1 MILSLIASAALAS
14 PNPAL
19 EARVDALLGRM
30 NLAQKV
36 GQMTQPEIK
45 TATPDDVRRYYLG
58 SVLNGGGSW
67 PKGNKYASAADW
79 NALAQAYHAASMQN
93 GIPVIWGID
102 AIHGNSNVYGA
113 TLFPHNIG
121 LGAAHDRAAIAEMG
135 AAVGK
140 AVRATGIGWVFAPTL
155 AVVRDDRWGR
165 TYEGFSEDPAQVA
178 DYAAAY
184 VTGLQGDLHGPGSVL
199 ATAKHFLGDGGTDQG
214 KDQGVTRAS
223 QDEMLRIHAAGY
235 RSALAAGVQTVMAS
249 YNSWDDVAAGVNYG
263 KLHGSKALL
272 TDLLKTKLGFDG
284 FVVSDWNGIGQVPGC
299 RNDSCAQAINAG
311 IDMVMVPDDWKAFIA
326 NTMAQVE
333 HGDIPMAR
341 IDDAVRRILRV
352 KLRAGLFDSRPGK
365 YAGSEEALQ
374 ARPLARKLVRE
385 SLVLLKH
392 DRPMLPLRR
401 GQRLL
406 VVGKGADNLAMQN
419 GGWTLTWQG
428 TDNRNTDFPHG
439 DTLLAGLREHAGQVV
454 YSADAKNVD
463 VGSFDA
469 VIAIIGETPYAEG
482 AGDIGPADTLRHSSR
497 YPEDLA
503 VLRAVA
509 GKGKPVLTVLLSGRP
524 LWVNDLLNL
533 SDALVAAWLP
543 GTEGKGVAD
552 VLFGKADFRGR
563 LSFSWPK
570 TVCQTSLNAG
580 DPNYTPLFALG
591 YGLAMRERRPIGQLD
606 ASFPEGGCGNTDT
619 WVIDAA
625 SYPLYVATAER
636 SMPLGLDLNTTTT
649 LSGITA
655 STVQVNTQQDGKRI
669 TWTGPGRFEARAI
682 KPGPIPNYVLRNA
695 ALRFD
700 TIVEQAPLGTV
711 RLAMQCG
718 AGCSAM
724 VDMTTTLRHA
734 AGKGR
739 QTISVPLA
747 CLAGLQTKKVDIP
760 FSISSDAPFSAA
772 FAHIHIAAQPAAG
785 ICPEQ
790 P

>member
-1 MILSLIASAALAS
+1 MILSLFASFALAL

-19 EARVDALLGRM
+19 ETRIDTIVGSM
-30 NLAQKV
+30 TLAQKV

-121 LGAAHDRAAIAEMG
+121 LGAAHDTAAIKEMG

-140 AVRATGIGWVFAPTL
+140 AVRATGIRWVFAPTV

-165 TYEGFSEDPAQVA
+165 TYEGFSEDQALVA
-178 DYAAAY
+178 DYASAY
-184 VTGLQGDLHGPGSVL
+184 VKGLQGDLRGPGSVV

-214 KDQGVTRAS
+214 KDQGVAKTSHA
-223 QDEMLRIHAAGY
+223 DMMRIHAAGY
-235 RSALAAGVQTVMAS
+235 ESALKAGVQTVMAS
-249 YNSWDDVAAGVNYG
+249 YNSWHDVAGGVNYG
-263 KLHGSKALL
+263 KMHGNKALL
-272 TDLLKTKLGFDG
+272 TDLLKTKMGFDG

-326 NTMAQVE
+326 NTTAQVE
-333 HGDIPMAR
+333 RGEIPMAR

-352 KLRAGLFDSRPGK
+352 KLRAGLFDTPPGK
-365 YAGSEEALQ
+365 YAGNDEALQ
-374 ARPLARKLVRE
+374 ARALARKLVRE

-392 DRPMLPLRR
+392 DQPMLPLKR
-401 GQRLL
+401 GARLL
-406 VVGKGADNLAMQN
+406 VVGKGADNLALQN

-428 TDNRNTDFPHG
+428 TDNRNSDFPHG
-439 DTLLAGLREHAGQVV
+439 DTLLAGLREHAGKVV
-454 YSADAKNVD
+454 YSIDAKNVD
-463 VGSFDA
+463 VSSFDA
-469 VIAIIGETPYAEG
+469 IVAIIGETPYAEG
-482 AGDIGPADTLRHSSR
+482 NGDIGPADTLRHSSR

-503 VLRAVA
+503 VLRAVS

-524 LWVNDLLNL
+524 LWINDLLNL
-533 SDALVAAWLP
+533 SDAMVAAWLP

-570 TVCQTSLNAG
+570 AVCQTGVNAG
-580 DPNYTPLFALG
+580 NPGYAPLFALG
-591 YGLAMRERRPIGQLD
+591 YGLTTRERRPLGQLD
-606 ASFPEGGCGNTDT
+606 ASFAEGGCGSTDVWT
-619 WVIDAA
+619 IDSAA
-625 SYPLYVATAER
+625 NPLYLVEGER
-636 SMPLGLDLNTTTT
+636 SIALGADLNTSSA
-649 LSGITA
+649 LPGIAAT
-655 STVQVNTQQDGKRI
+655 TVQVNTQQDGKRV
-669 TWTGPGRFEARAI
+669 TWTAPARFEARAI
-682 KPGPIPNYVLRNA
+682 KPGPIPAYVLRNA

-700 TIVEQAPLGTV
+700 TVVDQAPAAAV
-711 RLAMQCG
+711 RVSMQCG
-718 AGCSAM
+718 AGCSSTLDLTAM
-724 VDMTTTLRHA
+724 LRNA

-739 QTISVPLA
+739 QTITIPLS
-747 CLAGLQTKKVDIP
+747 CFAGLQTKKVDIP
-760 FSISSDAPFSAA
+760 FSITSDGTFSAA
-772 FAHIHIAAQPAAG
+772 FANIHIAAQPAAG
-785 ICPEQ
+785 ACP
-790 P
+790 